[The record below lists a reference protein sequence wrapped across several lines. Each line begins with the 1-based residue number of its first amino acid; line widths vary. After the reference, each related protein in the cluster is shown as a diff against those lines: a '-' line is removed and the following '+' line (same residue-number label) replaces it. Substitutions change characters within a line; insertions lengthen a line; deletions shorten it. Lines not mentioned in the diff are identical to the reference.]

1 MPKLLTIGQGAK
13 IYSQKNRGGVRQ
25 FDPPPPSRLLGL
37 RTFEGKVV
45 KIFFK
50 KHSASAQKLDVLNR
64 KKECSD
70 VNCNN
75 GVVVICEYNVP
86 VVNANT
92 FVVNCNN
99 LRVFSLS

>member
-13 IYSQKNRGGVRQ
+13 IYSQKNRGGGDVNLT
-25 FDPPPPSRLLGL
+25 PPPPSRLLGL

-45 KIFFK
+45 KIFLK

-75 GVVVICEYNVP
+75 
-86 VVNANT
+86 
-92 FVVNCNN
+92 
-99 LRVFSLS
+99 